1 MILVDTSVLIYFF
14 KGVES
19 EGSRRFRMVLQRGI
33 PFGINSLIFQEVL
46 QGAGSEKEY
55 LTLKKYLET
64 QRFYHLKEPIESF
77 AKSAKIYLDCRKKGI
92 TIRSTIDCLIAQ
104 TALENDL
111 LLLHEDSDF
120 DLMAKVIP
128 LRFFKS

>member
-1 MILVDTSVLIYFF
+1 MILVDTSVLIHFF
-14 KGVES
+14 KGVDSES
-19 EGSRRFRMVLQRGI
+19 SRRFRIVLQRGI

-64 QRFYHLKEPIESF
+64 QRFYHLREPIESF
-77 AKSAKIYLDCRKKGI
+77 AKAAKIYLDCRKKGI

-128 LRFFKS
+128 LKFFN

>member
-1 MILVDTSVLIYFF
+1 MILVDTSVLIHFL
-14 KGVES
+14 KGAKTEK
-19 EGSRRFRMVLQRGI
+19 SRKFSIILQRRM

-55 LTLKKYLET
+55 LTLREYLET
-64 QRFYHLKEPIESF
+64 QRFYHLKDPIDSF
-77 AKSAKIYLDCRKKGI
+77 AKAAKMYLDCRKKGI
-92 TIRSTIDCLIAQ
+92 TIRSTIDCLVAQ

-128 LRFFKS
+128 LKFFD

>member
-1 MILVDTSVLIYFF
+1 MILVDTSVLIHFF
-14 KGVES
+14 KGIDS
-19 EGSRRFRMVLQRGI
+19 KSSQKFRTILQREI

-64 QRFYHLKEPIESF
+64 QRFYHLREPIESF
-77 AKSAKIYLDCRKKGI
+77 AKAAKIYLDCRKKGI

-128 LRFFKS
+128 LKFFN

>member
-1 MILVDTSVLIYFF
+1 MILVDTSVLIHFF
-14 KGVES
+14 KGVDSES
-19 EGSRRFRMVLQRGI
+19 SRKFRIVLQRGI
-33 PFGINSLIFQEVL
+33 PFGINSLIFQEIL

-64 QRFYHLKEPIESF
+64 QRFYHLREPIDSF
-77 AKSAKIYLDCRKKGI
+77 AKAAKIYLDCRKKGI

-111 LLLHEDSDF
+111 FLLHEDSDF

-128 LRFFKS
+128 LKFFN

>member
-1 MILVDTSVLIYFF
+1 MILVDTSVLIHFF
-14 KGVES
+14 KGTNTEN
-19 EGSRRFRMVLQRGI
+19 SRKFGIVLQRRM

-64 QRFYHLKEPIESF
+64 QRFYHLKDPIGSF
-77 AKSAKIYLDCRKKGI
+77 AEAARIYLNCRKKGI

-111 LLLHEDSDF
+111 LLLHEDGDF

-128 LRFFKS
+128 LKFFN

>member
-1 MILVDTSVLIYFF
+1 MILVDTSVLIHFF
-14 KGVES
+14 KGVDS
-19 EGSRRFRMVLQRGI
+19 KSNQRFRMVLQREI

-46 QGAGSEKEY
+46 QGAASEKEY

-64 QRFYHLKEPIESF
+64 QRFYHLKEPIDSF
-77 AKSAKIYLDCRKKGI
+77 AKAAKIYLDCRKKGI

-104 TALENDL
+104 TALENNL
-111 LLLHEDSDF
+111 FLLHDDSDF

-128 LRFFKS
+128 LKFFS

>member
-1 MILVDTSVLIYFF
+1 MILVDTSVLIHFF
-14 KGVES
+14 KGIDS
-19 EGSRRFRMVLQRGI
+19 KSSQKFRTILQREI

-64 QRFYHLKEPIESF
+64 QRFYHLREPIDSF
-77 AKSAKIYLDCRKKGI
+77 AKAAKIYLDCRKKGI

-104 TALENDL
+104 TALENNL

-128 LRFFKS
+128 LKFFN

>member
-1 MILVDTSVLIYFF
+1 MILVDTSVLIHFF
-14 KGVES
+14 KGIDNKS
-19 EGSRRFRMVLQRGI
+19 NRKFRIVLQRGM

-64 QRFYHLKEPIESF
+64 QRFYHLKDPIGSF
-77 AKSAKIYLDCRKKGI
+77 AEAAKIYLDCRKKGI

-128 LRFFKS
+128 LKFFN